1 MVNRVLRTNKKFSLF
16 ENGDKIIVALSGG
29 ADSVS
34 LLHVLNSLKEQY
46 GLTLYAAHLNHGI
59 RGEEADRDERFC
71 KILCENY
78 NVELFT
84 AHRDIPSLSKSQR
97 ISEELCGR
105 NERYAFFKE
114 LSKKTG
120 AKIATAHTAS
130 DNAETL
136 IFNITRG
143 ASVSGAS
150 GIPPKRGNIIRP
162 LIEQTREQIEAYCL
176 ENKLSYVTD
185 STNLST
191 DYTRNK
197 IRSQIIPLLKTLN
210 PSFESAALRFT
221 QSAAEAKEYLEIS
234 AEKAIEESK
243 TDYGYDIN
251 ILEKNYKAVL
261 HAALAKIC
269 GGSAENHHI
278 EAITEKLS
286 TGGSVSLTDGKTAVC
301 TQGILRIVE
310 KTEKSQIDFLLEI
323 PPNGEISF
331 EFGDTNVCAE
341 IDLTKAENI
350 NPVFRTRKSG
360 DRFTYPRRN
369 ITKPLRKMMN
379 EQKIPSEQRDKTL
392 LLCSQNTVLWC
403 MGVGYSAQGEALQK
417 SAGLKIKINYVTGG
431 YYAQER

>member
-46 GLTLYAAHLNHGI
+46 DLTLYAAHLNHGI
-59 RGEEADRDERFC
+59 RGNEADRDEQFC
-71 KILCENY
+71 KILCKNY
-78 NVELFT
+78 NIELFT
-84 AHRDIPSLSKSQR
+84 SYRDIPSLSKSQR

-105 NERYAFFKE
+105 NERYAFFNE

-176 ENKLSYVTD
+176 ENNLSYVTD

-221 QSAAEAKEYLEIS
+221 QSASEAKEYLEIS

-243 TDYGYDIN
+243 TDYGYDVN
-251 ILEKNYKAVL
+251 VLNKNYKAVL
-261 HAALAKIC
+261 HTALAKIC
-269 GGSAENHHI
+269 GGSAENRHI
-278 EAITEKLS
+278 EAITEKLCALREFS
-286 TGGSVSLTDGKTAVC
+286 ESLKKPKNHKLIFYWKFRRTVK
-301 TQGILRIVE
+301 
-310 KTEKSQIDFLLEI
+310 FLL
-323 PPNGEISF
+323 NL
-331 EFGDTNVCAE
+331 A
-341 IDLTKAENI
+341 
-350 NPVFRTRKSG
+350 
-360 DRFTYPRRN
+360 
-369 ITKPLRKMMN
+369 
-379 EQKIPSEQRDKTL
+379 TL
-392 LLCSQNTVLWC
+392 MCVL
-403 MGVGYSAQGEALQK
+403 K
-417 SAGLKIKINYVTGG
+417 
-431 YYAQER
+431 

>member
-136 IFNITRG
+136 IFNI
-143 ASVSGAS
+143 
-150 GIPPKRGNIIRP
+150 K
-162 LIEQTREQIEAYCL
+162 
-176 ENKLSYVTD
+176 
-185 STNLST
+185 
-191 DYTRNK
+191 
-197 IRSQIIPLLKTLN
+197 
-210 PSFESAALRFT
+210 SAAT
-221 QSAAEAKEYLEIS
+221 
-234 AEKAIEESK
+234 
-243 TDYGYDIN
+243 
-251 ILEKNYKAVL
+251 
-261 HAALAKIC
+261 
-269 GGSAENHHI
+269 
-278 EAITEKLS
+278 
-286 TGGSVSLTDGKTAVC
+286 
-301 TQGILRIVE
+301 
-310 KTEKSQIDFLLEI
+310 
-323 PPNGEISF
+323 
-331 EFGDTNVCAE
+331 
-341 IDLTKAENI
+341 
-350 NPVFRTRKSG
+350 
-360 DRFTYPRRN
+360 
-369 ITKPLRKMMN
+369 
-379 EQKIPSEQRDKTL
+379 
-392 LLCSQNTVLWC
+392 
-403 MGVGYSAQGEALQK
+403 
-417 SAGLKIKINYVTGG
+417 
-431 YYAQER
+431 

>member
-1 MVNRVLRTNKKFSLF
+1 MLSYLLLTVIFQAFQSHSESARSFAVGMNATHFSKSFQKKQ
-16 ENGDKIIVALSGG
+16 K
-29 ADSVS
+29 
-34 LLHVLNSLKEQY
+34 K
-46 GLTLYAAHLNHGI
+46 
-59 RGEEADRDERFC
+59 
-71 KILCENY
+71 
-78 NVELFT
+78 
-84 AHRDIPSLSKSQR
+84 KSQR
-97 ISEELCGR
+97 LTPPAI
-105 NERYAFFKE
+105 
-114 LSKKTG
+114 
-120 AKIATAHTAS
+120 
-130 DNAETL
+130 TL
-136 IFNITRG
+136 FNITRG

-243 TDYGYDIN
+243 TDYGYDVN
-251 ILEKNYKAVL
+251 VLKKNYKAVL
-261 HAALAKIC
+261 HTALAKIC

-369 ITKPLRKMMN
+369 ITKPLRKMMH
-379 EQKIPSEQRDKTL
+379 EQKIPSEQRDNTL